1 MTSHSLE
8 SIKKFP
14 LIFLYVLYEIYIAN
28 KKTEKRLREYIKLR
42 EDIPEKLERL
52 KIDPRRELDAH
63 PLHGR
68 LAGKWSC
75 WLGSNLRLIYSIDD
89 TESRITVEA
98 VGPHNI
104 Y

>member
-1 MTSHSLE
+1 MYDIH
-8 SIKKFP
+8 
-14 LIFLYVLYEIYIAN
+14 IAN
-28 KKTEKRLREYIKLR
+28 DKTEKRLREYIKQR
-42 EDIPEKLERL
+42 GDIKNKLDRL

-75 WLGSNLRLIYSIDD
+75 WLGSNMRIIYSINDI
-89 TESRITVEA
+89 EKIIIIEA
-98 VGPHNI
+98 IGTHKV